1 MQDEK
6 KLQPGITGTSRTS
19 VHKGNTAIH
28 MGSGELEVFATPAMT
43 ALMEEAAVGCV
54 KAYLGPGET
63 SVGVR
68 LDISHIAATPVG
80 MDVRAEATLE
90 AVEGRKLLF
99 RVEAFDET
107 EKIGEGKHERV
118 VVDRGRFLSRLGRK
132 IGGTA

>member
-1 MQDEK
+1 M
-6 KLQPGITGTSRTS
+6 QPGITGTSRTS

-54 KAYLGPGET
+54 KAYLAPGET

-118 VVDRGRFLSRLGRK
+118 IVDCDRFLSRLSRK
-132 IGGTA
+132 IGRTA

>member
-1 MQDEK
+1 M
-6 KLQPGITGTSRTS
+6 QPGITGTSRTS

-54 KAYLGPGET
+54 KAYLAPGET

-118 VVDRGRFLSRLGRK
+118 IVDCDRFLSRLSRK